1 MKSIGDSQMKI
12 LLVSDSHRF
21 LDHLPR
27 IVKKYKGTV
36 DLMIHCGDSALPK
49 NDKVMKQFDIA
60 VRGNHDEDAYPLYVI
75 YKNICVTHGHLYHIY
90 DGYEELLAL
99 CKEHHSAL
107 CFHGHTHVPIIKKID
122 GITFVNP
129 GSLMVNRGSYAYGTY
144 AIINLFNDIQ
154 ITFYR
159 SDNDAICQ
167 DSILQEGLEQLEE
180 FKRILKKYRGN

>member
-60 VRGNHDEDAYPLYVI
+60 VEVI
-75 YKNICVTHGHLYHIY
+75 MMK
-90 DGYEELLAL
+90 
-99 CKEHHSAL
+99 
-107 CFHGHTHVPIIKKID
+107 
-122 GITFVNP
+122 
-129 GSLMVNRGSYAYGTY
+129 M
-144 AIINLFNDIQ
+144 
-154 ITFYR
+154 
-159 SDNDAICQ
+159 
-167 DSILQEGLEQLEE
+167 
-180 FKRILKKYRGN
+180 RILCMSFIKTYV